1 MEGNGMAGGGSTEQM
16 TGNGNGTGM
25 GNGRRTLVVYYSRS
39 GTTHKVAEELAREL
53 GADLERITDHE
64 DRKGFI
70 GYMKSGRE
78 ASTDILV
85 DIDEPKWDPAGYDL
99 VVIGTPV
106 WAWKM
111 CSPVRSYLAKY
122 AGRIK
127 EAAYFCTADGK
138 EGKTLE
144 GMATFAGK
152 PAKASMVIYRKSVL
166 RNEHIGKVRE
176 FVSKL
181 NGNGSD
187 KKAEEG
193 ALA

>member
-1 MEGNGMAGGGSTEQM
+1 MAEGMNMGRMAVEGNR
-16 TGNGNGTGM
+16 TGN
-25 GNGRRTLVVYYSRS
+25 GNGRRTLVVYFSRS

-78 ASTDILV
+78 ASTDMLV
-85 DIDEPKWDPAGYDL
+85 EIDEPKRDPAGYEL
-99 VVIGTPV
+99 VVVGTPV

-127 EAAYFCTADGK
+127 DAAYFCTADGK

-144 GMATFAGK
+144 DMATFAGK
-152 PAKASMVIYRKSVL
+152 PAKASMVIYRKAVL
-166 RNEHIGKVRE
+166 RNEHLVRVRE
-176 FVSKL
+176 FVSEL
-181 NGNGSD
+181 NGRGPD
-187 KKAEEG
+187 KRTKEG
-193 ALA
+193 AIA